1 MVQICQLLQ
10 HAKFQGETG
19 SLCPSDGLQE
29 PATQS
34 LTAQF
39 HLSPCPF
46 QLWCPPFLP
55 AFLSSFFPSVHP
67 KNLVATLSPGL
78 LWVSRL
84 WLTVHRGASSPGIR
98 CVLSLPSNRGVPSQG
113 CSSSLTW
120 GLRRA
125 PAACL
130 GPGALLPSCPRLP
143 TPGHGDRKTCP
154 SLPQRCAQTSL
165 SGVST
170 PTLAQIPNF

>member
-1 MVQICQLLQ
+1 MQSSRVKRGLCVLQMAFRNQPPRASQL
-10 HAKFQGETG
+10 
-19 SLCPSDGLQE
+19 SSI
-29 PATQS
+29 
-34 LTAQF
+34 
-39 HLSPCPF
+39 
-46 QLWCPPFLP
+46 CPPVPSSSGVLP
-55 AFLSSFFPSVHP
+55 SCLLSFFPFVHP
-67 KNLVATLSPGL
+67 KNCVATLSPGL

-84 WLTVHRGASSPGIR
+84 WLTAHRGASSPGIR
-98 CVLSLPSNRGVPSQG
+98 CVLSLPSNQGVPSQG

-120 GLRRA
+120 GLRRT

-130 GPGALLPSCPRLP
+130 GPGALLPSCPSLP
-143 TPGHGDRKTCP
+143 TPGQGDRKTCP